1 MTNADILNELIIIY
15 RNEKNIKTLL
25 PYQTSIIETI
35 YSLIQSQQTYLNAL
49 KKNQI
54 IKNIIEQELD
64 TAKYFLKEYL
74 KIRIKKLQIYFLTS
88 KDLLSSKEIIFQ
100 EKIVNLY
107 KEKNIYVESEYK
119 NTEYVGFICLKDI
132 KQIFLDKNPVEIKN
146 DDFFVAPLEEVYE
159 YLYNNDIMI
168 V

>member
-25 PYQTSIIETI
+25 PYKTSIIEKI

-107 KEKNIYVESEYK
+107 KEK
-119 NTEYVGFICLKDI
+119 
-132 KQIFLDKNPVEIKN
+132 IF
-146 DDFFVAPLEEVYE
+146 
-159 YLYNNDIMI
+159 M
-168 V
+168 